1 MGFAIGYALSRGTLL
16 VSALLGV
23 FVYREFNGAD
33 AKTWAVQ
40 IAALYLFFAAALLL
54 PFSGQ
59 LALLRLS
66 RRHPRLRFARW
77 LLLAIP
83 AVFVLLAAGAVGEG
97 GLFSGL
103 AALFY
108 LADGVLALAG
118 WGLGWLAD
126 LIWSRR
132 E

>member
-1 MGFAIGYALSRGTLL
+1 MG
-16 VSALLGV
+16 
-23 FVYREFNGAD
+23 
-33 AKTWAVQ
+33 
-40 IAALYLFFAAALLL
+40 LYLFFAAALLL
-54 PFSGQ
+54 PFGGQ
-59 LALLRLS
+59 LALLRLG

-77 LLLAIP
+77 LLLIVP
-83 AVFVLLAAGAVGEG
+83 AVFALLAVGAGQEN

-103 AALFY
+103 VVLFD

>member
-1 MGFAIGYALSRGTLL
+1 M
-16 VSALLGV
+16 
-23 FVYREFNGAD
+23 E
-33 AKTWAVQ
+33 
-40 IAALYLFFAAALLL
+40 LYLFFAAALLL

-83 AVFVLLAAGAVGEG
+83 AVFVLLAVGAVGEG

-132 E
+132 G

>member
-1 MGFAIGYALSRGTLL
+1 M
-16 VSALLGV
+16 
-23 FVYREFNGAD
+23 E
-33 AKTWAVQ
+33 
-40 IAALYLFFAAALLL
+40 LYLFFAAALLL
-54 PFSGQ
+54 PMAGQ

-77 LLLAIP
+77 LLLIVP
-83 AVFVLLAAGAVGEG
+83 AVFALLAVGAGQEN

-103 AALFY
+103 VVLFDLAA
-108 LADGVLALAG
+108 AAAALAG
-118 WGLGWLAD
+118 YGLGWLVD

>member
-1 MGFAIGYALSRGTLL
+1 MG
-16 VSALLGV
+16 
-23 FVYREFNGAD
+23 
-33 AKTWAVQ
+33 
-40 IAALYLFFAAALLL
+40 LYLFFAAALLL
-54 PFSGQ
+54 PFGGQ
-59 LALLRLS
+59 LALLRLG

-77 LLLAIP
+77 LLLIVP
-83 AVFVLLAAGAVGEG
+83 AVFALLAVGAGQEN

-103 AALFY
+103 VVLFD

-118 WGLGWLAD
+118 WWLGWLAD